1 MIFAKNELMF
11 DNYKTAVIVQLFWN
25 LLEFNPDEDV
35 SHKEKSKSPR
45 ELNPPSGPSENL
57 LKPSDNAVPKTN
69 PDEVVKFTEAA
80 EDPDAEF

>member
-1 MIFAKNELMF
+1 
-11 DNYKTAVIVQLFWN
+11 
-25 LLEFNPDEDV
+25 
-35 SHKEKSKSPR
+35 
-45 ELNPPSGPSENL
+45 LNPPSGPSENL